1 MFAEQILRQMHAHAL
16 RNTWPCST
24 SCTQQ
29 VRDINLLHFD
39 TCVVAKYKP
48 RASKKRV
55 RLKEQDM
62 NNRQGIWP
70 NGVKV
75 L

>member
-1 MFAEQILRQMHAHAL
+1 MLAEQILLQIHAHTL
-16 RNTWPCST
+16 RNTWPCAT

-29 VRDINLLHFD
+29 VRDIIPLHFD
-39 TCVVAKYKP
+39 TCFVAKYKP

-62 NNRQGIWP
+62 KSRQGIWP
-70 NGVKV
+70 NGV
-75 L
+75 